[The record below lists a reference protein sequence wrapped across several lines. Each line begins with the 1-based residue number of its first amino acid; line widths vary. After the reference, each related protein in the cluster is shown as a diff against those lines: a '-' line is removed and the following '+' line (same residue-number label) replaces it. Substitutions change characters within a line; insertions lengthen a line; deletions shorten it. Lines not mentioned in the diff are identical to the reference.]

1 MSVGVVPK
9 TTIYVVKSKYM
20 FRKIGFCISNNHILG
35 YQVMPKCKLLSV
47 RSTQQIINQIVIT
60 ILKIKEKIQRFP
72 FYI

>member
-35 YQVMPKCKLLSV
+35 NEVMPKCKLLF
-47 RSTQQIINQIVIT
+47 VI
-60 ILKIKEKIQRFP
+60 LIKTANYKSNCDYNFEI
-72 FYI
+72 